1 MFSRPTTEQVLD
13 LIADDLR
20 DAVLPDVRSEV
31 VRVMVQQMEQIV
43 RSCARRAG
51 HEIAWVHDEAET
63 IASATGSE
71 MGAPA
76 SLHLDDVVA
85 WYDASSRVLSAA
97 LDAAFASGDP
107 ARIAEIKAVLDAR
120 SATEMSVIG
129 TLDLVGRG

>member
-20 DAVLPDVRSEV
+20 DAVLPDLSSEV
-31 VRVMVQQMEQIV
+31 VRVMVAQMEQIV

-51 HEIAWVHDEAET
+51 HEIAWVHDEAAT
-63 IASATGSE
+63 IAATTGTPVGS
-71 MGAPA
+71 PA

-85 WYDASSRVLSAA
+85 WYDAASRALSAA
-97 LDAAFASGDP
+97 LDAAFASGDD
-107 ARIAEIKAVLDAR
+107 ARIAELKAVLDAR
-120 SATEMSVIG
+120 SATEMRVIG